1 MWANFSNFF
10 FREEKNLP
18 DGTVNVTLEVKNFQ
32 SFHGSGP
39 SLKSAKTAAA
49 KLAITTMPW
58 CPTQNQA
65 QGRKHK
71 RTKSDPLYGQLLE
84 KGLGTEHGACHPNYI
99 DRLK

>member
-71 RTKSDPLYGQLLE
+71 RTKSEPQGETSGESE
-84 KGLGTEHGACHPNYI
+84 KKHKRRKTE
-99 DRLK
+99 K